1 MGVHPLS
8 LALVQA
14 PIWKPSYILSVYNCG
29 VGSRLLEFNPDPV
42 AQCLLSLCLFVLW
55 KKIQDD
61 TSSYV
66 IMCLLGLN
74 STIHKKGLA

>member
-29 VGSRLLEFNPDPV
+29 VGSRLLEFNLI
-42 AQCLLSLCLFVLW
+42 LLLSVYSLCLFVLW

-66 IMCLLGLN
+66 IMLWIKQHD
-74 STIHKKGLA
+74 T